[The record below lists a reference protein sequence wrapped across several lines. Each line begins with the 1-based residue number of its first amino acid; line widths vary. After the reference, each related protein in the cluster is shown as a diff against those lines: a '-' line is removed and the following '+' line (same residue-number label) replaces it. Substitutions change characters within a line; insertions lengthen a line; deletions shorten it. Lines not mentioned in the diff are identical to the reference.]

1 MGHPAGVSQKS
12 DGRQPCGRRDAC
24 VENRCSVVPRCLTSL
39 SVGML
44 VRKCWLCESVRAAVT
59 NTTGWVAETA
69 AIFFFFKLELLL
81 LGLLQQACHGW
92 VSVLP
97 LEAAETR
104 CLHPPPTCV
113 SGTCRVQFSSVAQSC
128 PTLCDLMNCSTPG
141 LPVHHQ
147 LQEFTQTHVHRVG
160 DALQPSHPLSS
171 PSPPAPNPSQHQ
183 SFPMSQP
190 FA

>member
-69 AIFFFFKLELLL
+69 AFFFFFLSWNCFYWGYCSRPAMV
-81 LGLLQQACHGW
+81 GLVFCPWRQLKPGASTHH
-92 VSVLP
+92 LP
-97 LEAAETR
+97 ALVEHAE
-104 CLHPPPTCV
+104 
-113 SGTCRVQFSSVAQSC
+113 FSSAQS
-128 PTLCDLMNCSTPG
+128 LS
-141 LPVHHQ
+141 
-147 LQEFTQTHVHRVG
+147 RVR
-160 DALQPSHPLSS
+160 L
-171 PSPPAPNPSQHQ
+171 
-183 SFPMSQP
+183 
-190 FA
+190 FATS